1 MAELPTRLDDLCPT
15 IEDLMRIGGTPGLS
29 LAVISS
35 ENPVYKASFGA
46 RDTEAGLPVSD
57 ETIFPICSLTKALTA
72 SAMAILVDEDKL
84 SWDTLVKDVLPSFN
98 SRDETMQNQLTITDI
113 LSHRSGMA
121 WSSNLVIGTEN
132 NILISGKDGLQYI
145 NSQSR
150 VLPLRAEM
158 SYNNLAYNLA
168 GYIIEEVSSISW
180 FEFIQTRIL
189 DPLGL
194 DRTYLKSPP
203 SGIQDV
209 TQCYNALDDASTTPI
224 SCPKAGQDWFSG
236 PSGGAWS
243 CVRDLLKLYKTF
255 TASFEDQF
263 TTGKGASE
271 GSPFKQV
278 PYLTSAKIPMDQPS
292 RNELSYALG
301 WGRAQLPNRLGQI
314 GINPGL
320 MPDGM
325 PIVGKGVPSQLI
337 LFHQGSLPGALSI
350 VILLPDTNNVIIV
363 LSNSLALN
371 DVPDWVGQ
379 LVLEEL
385 LEVPESERNDYVKA
399 AHSSV
404 AENLKWYPALVGEL
418 GSARKNGTSP
428 RELEEYIGTYW
439 DNIHVFK
446 IVVNL
451 EDNKLYWRFQGLD
464 SEKFP
469 LEHYE
474 DDTFTWLLP
483 RNELSRRGRW
493 VGSDQGPAFWKAVFQ
508 CSEDGRIDKLYWA
521 HDIGV
526 PPVELTKEESNK
538 L

>member
-1 MAELPTRLDDLCPT
+1 MAEIPTRINGLRPT

-29 LAVISS
+29 LAVISNG
-35 ENPVYKASFGA
+35 EPVYEGNFGA
-46 RDTEAGLPVSD
+46 RDTEAGLPVTN

-84 SWDTLVKDVLPSFN
+84 TWDTLVKDVLPSFN
-98 SRDETMQNQLTITDI
+98 SRDETIQNHLTITDI

-121 WSSNLVIGTEN
+121 WASNLVIGTEN
-132 NILISGKDGLQYI
+132 NILISGKDGLKYI
-145 NSQSR
+145 NSQPR
-150 VLPLRAEM
+150 LLPFRAKM
-158 SYNNLAYNLA
+158 SYNNLTYNLA
-168 GYIIEEVSSISW
+168 GYVIEEVSGVPW
-180 FEFIQTRIL
+180 FEFVQSRIL

-194 DRTYLKSPP
+194 DRTYLRPP
-203 SGIQDV
+203 QSGVSEV
-209 TQCYNALDDASTTPI
+209 TQCYNALDDASTVPI
-224 SCPKAGQDWFSG
+224 PGPKAGQDWYSG

-243 CVRDLLKLYKTF
+243 CVRDLSKLYKTF
-255 TASFEDQF
+255 AASVQDQF
-263 TTGKGASE
+263 TTGKGATE

-278 PYLTSAKIPMDQPS
+278 LHLTSAKIPMDQPS

-314 GINPGL
+314 GINHSL
-320 MPDGM
+320 MPGGM
-325 PIVGKGVPSQLI
+325 PIVGKGVPSQLV

-350 VILLPDTNNVIIV
+350 VILLPDTDSIIIV

-385 LEVPESERNDYVKA
+385 LEVPKSERNDYIKA

-404 AENLKWYPALVGEL
+404 AENLKWYPALVGGL
-418 GSARKNGTSP
+418 ASARKNGTPP
-428 RELEEYIGTYW
+428 RALEMYTGTYR
-439 DNIHVFK
+439 DNIDVFK
-446 IVVNL
+446 IVVDL
-451 EDNKLYWRFQGLD
+451 EDNQLYWRLQGLD

-493 VGSDQGPAFWKAVFQ
+493 VGSDQGPAFWKATFQ
-508 CSEDGRIDKLYWA
+508 CSDGGRVDKLYWA

-538 L
+538 P

>member
-1 MAELPTRLDDLCPT
+1 MAELPERLDRLRST

-29 LAVISS
+29 LAVMSS
-35 ENPVYKASFGA
+35 GNTVYESSFGV
-46 RDTEAGLPVSD
+46 RDTAAGLPVTE

-72 SAMAILVDEDKL
+72 SAMAILVDEGKL
-84 SWDTLVKDVLPSFN
+84 TWDTLVKDVLPSFD
-98 SRDETMQNQLTITDI
+98 SSDETLQNHLTITDI

-121 WSSNLVIGTEN
+121 WAGNVVLGTEN
-132 NILISGKDGLQYI
+132 NVLIPGKDGLKYI
-145 NSQSR
+145 NSQPR
-150 VLPLRAEM
+150 VLPFRTGM
-158 SYNNLAYNLA
+158 SYNNLQYNLA
-168 GYIIEEVSSISW
+168 GYVIEEVSGISW
-180 FEFIQTRIL
+180 FEFVQSRIL

-203 SGIQDV
+203 PGTQNV
-209 TQCYNALDDASTTPI
+209 TQCYNALDDGSTTPI
-224 SCPKAGQDWFSG
+224 PYPKGGQDWFGG

-243 CVRDLLKLYKTF
+243 CIRDLLELYKTF

-263 TTGKGASE
+263 ITGKGATKD
-271 GSPFKQV
+271 SPFKQV
-278 PYLTSAKIPMDQPS
+278 SHLTSAKIPMHQPS

-301 WGRAQLPNRLGQI
+301 WVRAQLPNRLGHI

-320 MPDGM
+320 MSNGM
-325 PIVGKGVPSQLI
+325 PTVGKGVPSQLI
-337 LFHQGSLPGALSI
+337 LFHQGSLPGALAI
-350 VILLPDTNNVIIV
+350 VILLPDTDSVIVV

-379 LVLEEL
+379 LILEEL
-385 LEVPESERNDYVKA
+385 LEVPESERNDYIEA
-399 AHSSV
+399 AHISV
-404 AENLKWYPALVGEL
+404 AESLKWYPALVGEL

-428 RELEEYIGTYW
+428 RALEEYVGTYW
-439 DNIHVFK
+439 DNINVFK

-451 EDNKLYWRFQGLD
+451 VDNKLYWRLQGLE
-464 SEKFP
+464 SEKFQ

-493 VGSDQGPAFWKAVFQ
+493 VGWDQAAPFWKAVFE
-508 CSEDGRIDKLYWA
+508 CNDNGRIDKLVWE
-521 HDIGV
+521 HDTGV
-526 PPVELTKEESNK
+526 PPMQLTKEESTK